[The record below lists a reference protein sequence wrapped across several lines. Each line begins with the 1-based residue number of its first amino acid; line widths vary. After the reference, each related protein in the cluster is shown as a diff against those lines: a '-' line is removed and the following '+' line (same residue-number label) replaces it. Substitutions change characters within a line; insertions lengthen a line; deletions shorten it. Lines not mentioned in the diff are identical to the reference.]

1 MVSHSWD
8 EPVREFV
15 ESIEQSAEDLDLSE
29 DTTFWICA
37 LSIYQNNDISDNI
50 HVMAEE
56 IVKVKYDFL
65 VRELVETTIKPAT
78 DGLGISYALL
88 MNQEEPKETNIMV
101 SHSWDEPVKEFVE
114 SIEQLAKDLDL
125 SEDTTFWICALSIY
139 QNNDKEKGPTIGEQL
154 GPDPENG
161 PFATIL
167 RTVKLMIV
175 VLTSASDVYSRLWCV
190 YEMYMAT
197 QLGVKV
203 VLSPYGRSYNFYL
216 GMMEVQSGNMKA
228 DICISNLH
236 KPINSIRARCGHPSQ
251 PENEDEKM
259 IRRVI
264 NTSRTKFAGL
274 DEAVESIRFQYLVGY
289 KTHNI
294 DEKYR
299 EKGFDGLKEAIE
311 TALPRLPNKEKY
323 VSFESIFDKHC
334 SLNPGYKEY
343 KGKDPDYEA
352 EVNYD
357 PDYEETFTN
366 KYILVNNSGSETVD
380 IFQEWLNA
388 LRDTLNAELS
398 QKKESL

>member
-1 MVSHSWD
+1 
-8 EPVREFV
+8 
-15 ESIEQSAEDLDLSE
+15 
-29 DTTFWICA
+29 
-37 LSIYQNNDISDNI
+37 
-50 HVMAEE
+50 
-56 IVKVKYDFL
+56 
-65 VRELVETTIKPAT
+65 
-78 DGLGISYALL
+78 
-88 MNQEEPKETNIMV
+88 
-101 SHSWDEPVKEFVE
+101 
-114 SIEQLAKDLDL
+114 
-125 SEDTTFWICALSIY
+125 
-139 QNNDKEKGPTIGEQL
+139 
-154 GPDPENG
+154 
-161 PFATIL
+161 
-167 RTVKLMIV
+167 MIV

-274 DEAVESIRFQYLVGY
+274 DEAVELIRFQYLVGY
-289 KTHNI
+289 KTHHIQENC
-294 DEKYR
+294 R
-299 EKGFDGLKEAIE
+299 EKGFAQLKEAIE
-311 TALPRLPNKEKY
+311 TVLPRLPNKEKY

-343 KGKDPDYEA
+343 KGKDWKGDT
-352 EVNYD
+352 V
-357 PDYEETFTN
+357 TN
-366 KYILVNNSGSETVD
+366 KYILMNDSGSETVD

-398 QKKESL
+398 QKKESLKEGEGNEIVLNENNNNGDSLVV